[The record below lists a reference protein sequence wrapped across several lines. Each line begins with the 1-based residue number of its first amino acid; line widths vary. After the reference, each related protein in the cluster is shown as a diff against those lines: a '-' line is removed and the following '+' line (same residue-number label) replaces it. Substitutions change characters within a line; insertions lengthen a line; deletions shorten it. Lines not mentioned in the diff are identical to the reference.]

1 MTAAASNASVRAILV
16 TDFPDSFVER
26 SVLPELRKRVDVIM
40 VSKTLPAARLDL
52 ASYAPDVVLHMVE
65 FGSHSHSSLLSATC
79 RKAGITVRALSRKKA
94 FWSFLPPPRAVVAPI
109 PPIPF
114 PTEIPKM
121 EQQKNG
127 TNGTPIRATIGDL
140 PGARAVL
147 RPELPPPPQ
156 FSEKKQDVVVL
167 ELSAGAL
174 AVISSLTQAL
184 GKHGAD
190 ALLEH
195 ARAMRE
201 LAKAISG
208 MPAAVQHGG
217 NVAAE
222 PKADSVTVMVEKKIL
237 EIVSKFSGLG
247 SAEIHVL
254 VTNGAGSG
262 GVKVSRASL
271 LNALSKLVKDA
282 KVTRTGAGGSAEP
295 YLYFP
300 IVAP

>member
-1 MTAAASNASVRAILV
+1 MTAAASNASV
-16 TDFPDSFVER
+16 
-26 SVLPELRKRVDVIM
+26 
-40 VSKTLPAARLDL
+40 
-52 ASYAPDVVLHMVE
+52 
-65 FGSHSHSSLLSATC
+65 
-79 RKAGITVRALSRKKA
+79 
-94 FWSFLPPPRAVVAPI
+94 
-109 PPIPF
+109 
-114 PTEIPKM
+114 
-121 EQQKNG
+121 
-127 TNGTPIRATIGDL
+127 
-140 PGARAVL
+140 
-147 RPELPPPPQ
+147 PPPPQ